1 MEFFEVLKRR
11 HSVRSY
17 QKKPV
22 EEEKLIKI
30 MEAVRSAPSAG
41 NLQAYEVFVVLDQRK
56 KDEIARWALNQWF
69 IAEAPVVFVFFANPR
84 RSAIKY
90 GKRGAEFYCIQD
102 ATIACAYA
110 QLSAVALGLGTCWV
124 GAFDEMGLRACLSA
138 PADLKPVAVLTLGYP
153 AEVPVPTP
161 RRGLE
166 EIFTII

>member
-1 MEFFEVLKRR
+1 MDFFEVLKKRR
-11 HSVRSY
+11 SVRSY

-22 EEEKLIKI
+22 EKEKLIKI

-41 NLQAYEVFVVLDQRK
+41 NLQAYEVFVVLDEGK
-56 KDEIARWALNQWF
+56 KQEIARWALNQWF
-69 IAEAPVVFVFFANPR
+69 IAEAPVVFVFFAHPK

-124 GAFDEMGLRACLSA
+124 GAFEEMGLKASLSA
-138 PADLKPVAVLTLGYP
+138 PADLKPVAILTVGYP
-153 AEVPVPTP
+153 AEVPIPTP
-161 RRGLE
+161 RRSLE
-166 EIFTII
+166 EIFTTI